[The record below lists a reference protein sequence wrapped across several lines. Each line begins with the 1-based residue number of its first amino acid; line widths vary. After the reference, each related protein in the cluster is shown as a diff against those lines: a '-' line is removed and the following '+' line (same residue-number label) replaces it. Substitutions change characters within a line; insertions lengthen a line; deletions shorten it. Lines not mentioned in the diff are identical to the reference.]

1 MFLFKISIFYKNFI
15 NFNHKRKNIVIK
27 KALCKTAPPTSI
39 EQIEEE
45 KDILV
50 WKNIHSKKKKKVII
64 YLILKFNSKF
74 ENLIKKFLF
83 LFFFFFFFNLKI

>member
-50 WKNIHSKKKKKVII
+50 
-64 YLILKFNSKF
+64 
-74 ENLIKKFLF
+74 
-83 LFFFFFFFNLKI
+83 